1 MRYQLENGFKLWTFQ
16 GAPMYETQRQNFY
29 SFEWRPRPP
38 LLLSTEKQI
47 YVKKNLKQKID
58 GYAERDRKAAKA
70 KADEKAAEQRLAI
83 SKYQDAMARRH
94 ELFLALDAKRKAAR
108 LGQIDEED
116 YETVVTVTE
125 VVVSRTEQII
135 E

>member
-38 LLLSTEKQI
+38 LLLSTERQAW
-47 YVKKNLKQKID
+47 VKKHLKQKID
-58 GYAERDRKAAKA
+58 GYAERDRRVAKERADA
-70 KADEKAAEQRLAI
+70 KLAEQKTMLA
-83 SKYQDAMARRH
+83 KYLASMAERH
-94 ELFLALDAKRKAAR
+94 KLFLALQKQRSAMDLEAE
-108 LGQIDEED
+108 DEAD

-125 VVVSRTEQII
+125 EVVSRTEQVI